1 MAQLSHPRLDQ
12 PFVVGSIV
20 TPVGEV
26 PRVGTDLSWTDQ
38 WGTFLARWG
47 VGRMDY
53 RVDPGLYAVG
63 EADAVSA
70 VFVTAN
76 YKMSFDS
83 LRKELCESSA
93 WILVLDTDG
102 INVWCAAGKG
112 TFSTEELVQR
122 VQTSGLT
129 EIVSHRR
136 LILPQLA
143 APGVSAHRVRDLSG
157 YKVTYGPIRS
167 TDLRKFIDGEFRA
180 TPEMRRKSFST
191 LERTILVPVE
201 LVATLR
207 VAAFVAPVLFLLGG
221 LGGPAG
227 FWSNSI
233 TYGTFAICGLLAAI
247 VAGAIVTPILLPWL
261 PGRAFALK
269 GIIPGLIAVGAVLAA
284 RAHFLGSWPD
294 PIETAAWLLLIPG
307 LATYL
312 SMNFTGAS
320 TYTSL
325 SGVRKEMRWAVPLQ
339 IASIAIGLGLW
350 LTARFIIA

>member
-26 PRVGTDLSWTDQ
+26 PRVGTDLSWTDH

-83 LRKELCESSA
+83 LRKELCGSSA

-129 EIVSHRR
+129 EIASVIFGALFAPSSTCCRHDSITTCCGFGVIRR
-136 LILPQLA
+136 
-143 APGVSAHRVRDLSG
+143 
-157 YKVTYGPIRS
+157 
-167 TDLRKFIDGEFRA
+167 
-180 TPEMRRKSFST
+180 FS
-191 LERTILVPVE
+191 
-201 LVATLR
+201 
-207 VAAFVAPVLFLLGG
+207 
-221 LGGPAG
+221 GPAG
-227 FWSNSI
+227 CRSVNFSEN
-233 TYGTFAICGLLAAI
+233 
-247 VAGAIVTPILLPWL
+247 
-261 PGRAFALK
+261 ALERH
-269 GIIPGLIAVGAVLAA
+269 L
-284 RAHFLGSWPD
+284 
-294 PIETAAWLLLIPG
+294 
-307 LATYL
+307 
-312 SMNFTGAS
+312 
-320 TYTSL
+320 
-325 SGVRKEMRWAVPLQ
+325 
-339 IASIAIGLGLW
+339 
-350 LTARFIIA
+350 